1 MPRSS
6 LRFLWVALVLVTVA
20 CARAMVASPAAPN
33 PPVDPAARLRAL
45 AERYWQRTLEDFPET
60 ATFLGLSGDHGR
72 LADNSLAARDAR
84 LAWLRRLRAEVTAV
98 PEAPLGADDRVTR
111 AMLLEEIDK
120 ELATA
125 VCETPLWEV
134 HPLGGPQVEWPRLAE
149 LQSLATPVDGQRLL
163 ARYRAM
169 PRYLATHI
177 ANLRTGLAR
186 GYRPVRIAVERVL
199 GQLDALLTASDSAQA
214 LLEPLRRRP
223 AQGWPDDAWQAFTD
237 SLRRTVHDDVLP
249 AFARYRA
256 FLASEALPRARGE
269 TEVGVRANPDG
280 LACHRAQIR
289 AQTSLPLEPDEVHRR
304 GLEEMDRIHAEMRA
318 ITRRL
323 FGTEDLPAVF
333 RRLREDPRYTF
344 ASRDEIEA
352 TARTAV
358 ARAQAA
364 LPRALGR
371 LPRTPVEVRRL
382 GAFEEKDAPA
392 AYYFPPAADGS
403 RPGIY
408 YVNTYDPRSRPRY
421 TAEVLAFHEA
431 IPGHHVQI
439 ALAQELEGVP
449 EFRKHAGTTAF
460 VEGWALY
467 SERLADELGLYSDDL
482 QRLGMLSFQAWR
494 AARLVT
500 DAGMHA
506 LGWSRQ
512 RAIDYMLA
520 TTALTPLDA
529 ANEIDR
535 YIVWPGQ
542 ALAYMTGQMEI
553 RRLRREAEAALGPRF
568 DGRGFHDVVLGAG
581 AVTLPLLRA
590 RVEAWIAERRR
601 AP

>member
-1 MPRSS
+1 MPGS
-6 LRFLWVALVLVTVA
+6 LSTP
-20 CARAMVASPAAPN
+20 SNPA
-33 PPVDPAARLRAL
+33 DRLQAL
-45 AERYWQRTLEDFPET
+45 ADRYWQRTLKDFPET
-60 ATFLGLSGDHGR
+60 ATFLGLPGDHDR
-72 LADNSLAARDAR
+72 LSDNSLAARDAR
-84 LAWLRRLRAEVTAV
+84 LAWLRAFRDTVAAV
-98 PEAPLGADDRVTR
+98 PEAPLGANDRLTR

-149 LQSLATPVDGQRLL
+149 LQSIATPADGQRLL

-169 PRYLATHI
+169 PAYLSTHMT
-177 ANLRTGLAR
+177 NLRTGLAR

-199 GQLDALLTASDSAQA
+199 GQLDALLAAPDSGQA
-214 LLEPLRRRP
+214 LLAPLRRRP
-223 AQGWPDDAWQAFTD
+223 SQGWTDAEWAAFAEA
-237 SLRRTVHDDVLP
+237 LRRTVRDEVLP

-256 FLASEALPRARGE
+256 FLAAEALPRARADA
-269 TEVGVRANPDG
+269 EVGVRANPNG
-280 LACHRAQIR
+280 LACYRAQIR
-289 AQTSLPLEPDEVHRR
+289 AQTSLALEPEEVHRR

-318 ITRRL
+318 IAQRL
-323 FGTEDLPAVF
+323 FGTDDLAAVF
-333 RRLREDPRYTF
+333 RRLREDPRYAF
-344 ASRDEIEA
+344 ASREEIEA
-352 TARTAV
+352 TARAAV

-392 AYYFPPAADGS
+392 AYYFPPAVDGS

-408 YVNTYDPRSRPRY
+408 YVNTYDPRSRPRF

-568 DGRGFHDVVLGAG
+568 DVRGFHDVVLGAG
-581 AVTLPLLRA
+581 AVTLPLLRS
-590 RVEAWIAERRR
+590 RVEAWVRERQAA
-601 AP
+601 APTRQ